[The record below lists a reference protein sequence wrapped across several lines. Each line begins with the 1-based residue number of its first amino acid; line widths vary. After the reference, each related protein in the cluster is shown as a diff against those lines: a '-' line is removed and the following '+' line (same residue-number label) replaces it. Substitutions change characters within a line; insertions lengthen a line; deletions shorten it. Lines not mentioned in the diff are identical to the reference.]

1 MNSNK
6 ESYREL
12 VSIRR
17 YRVGDYPSVISSH
30 EAPHLAGTHPKSSST
45 SRGELGL
52 SCSWWGTDLSR
63 AVGLRPRT
71 VTPAVFR
78 AGAARPSSKHAARR
92 SRLEAVTAFSPFST
106 GKGEPFLP
114 GDCCWKFT

>member
-1 MNSNK
+1 M
-6 ESYREL
+6 
-12 VSIRR
+12 
-17 YRVGDYPSVISSH
+17 VGHCPEPCRGAEATDSDPST
-30 EAPHLAGTHPKSSST
+30 A
-45 SRGELGL
+45 
-52 SCSWWGTDLSR
+52 
-63 AVGLRPRT
+63 
-71 VTPAVFR
+71 FR